1 MINLILGANGSGKTQ
16 KLIEMAN
23 AELKKTD
30 GLIVYIDR
38 SDNHRREIDVQIRF
52 LNAIEVGIDNRDKLF
67 GFVSGVLNG
76 NYDINRVYIDNA
88 FRITG
93 AKCSGC
99 VEQILKIMDI
109 RSNDVEIYMT
119 FNAEDVEGL
128 DLTGINV
135 ITL

>member
-23 AELKKTD
+23 NELKTTD

-52 LNAIEVGIDNRDKLF
+52 LNAKEVGIDNRDKFF
-67 GFVSGVLNG
+67 GFISGVLNG
-76 NYDINRVYIDNA
+76 NYDINRVYVDNVY
-88 FRITG
+88 RIVG

-99 VEQILKIMDI
+99 VEALLNIIKPVA
-109 RSNDVEIYMT
+109 NEVEIYMT
-119 FNAEDVEGL
+119 MNAEDVEGICL
-128 DLTGINV
+128 DGINV
-135 ITL
+135 INL

>member
-1 MINLILGANGSGKTQ
+1 MINLIIGANGSGKTQ

-23 AELKKTD
+23 EELKKTD

-52 LNAIEVGIDNRDKLF
+52 LNAKEVGIDNRDKLF

-88 FRITG
+88 FRIVG
-93 AKCSGC
+93 AKCTGC
-99 VEQILKIMDI
+99 VEALLEVMNINA
-109 RSNDVEIYMT
+109 NDVEIYMT
-119 FNAEDVEGL
+119 MNSENVEGISL
-128 DLTGINV
+128 EGINV
-135 ITL
+135 INL